1 MSIVDQIEAMLESGL
16 SIQQA
21 LTAARAIEKGEK
33 PKRSKATKDAK
44 ATRLPDG
51 WQPDRELA
59 HFAMDE
65 IGDPALC
72 RRETDRFVDYWRAQ
86 PGSKGCKL
94 DWPSTYRNW
103 IRRAAERLPRR
114 PGSMLPPARQNGAD
128 SLINALDSV
137 VPRR

>member
-1 MSIVDQIEAMLESGL
+1 MTIVAQIRAMLESGL
-16 SIQQA
+16 TVDQA
-21 LTAARAIEKGEK
+21 LTAAEAIEKGEK
-33 PKRSKATKDAK
+33 PKRTKSAKDTK
-44 ATRLPDG
+44 ATRLPEG

-65 IGDPALC
+65 IGDPGIC
-72 RRETDRFVDYWRAQ
+72 RRETDKFVDFWRAQ
-86 PGSKGCKL
+86 PGTKGCKL
-94 DWPSTYRNW
+94 DWPGTYRNW

-114 PGSMLPPARQNGAD
+114 PGSILPPARPNGAD